1 MDVSTASVHL
11 DRTRTEMEE
20 SNPCRLDT
28 LFKPR
33 RLPGGDR
40 TLFARFHKIR
50 RVGAIGG
57 SVGSGR
63 EFTLHFLFPL
73 YFSDI
78 TGPSPTTRAV
88 SGPKNLALG
97 GACTDA
103 LTAGVAQLMS
113 TAITFQNVG

>member
-1 MDVSTASVHL
+1 MDVSTASIHI
-11 DRTRTEMEE
+11 DRTQTKMGG
-20 SNPCRLDT
+20 SNQRRLDT

-78 TGPSPTTRAV
+78 TGPSPTTWAV

-97 GACTDA
+97 A
-103 LTAGVAQLMS
+103 
-113 TAITFQNVG
+113 